1 MSTKVAAKPVVA
13 SAVGYG
19 LDGFDLLIISFAL
32 PAIIATFHLT
42 PTQAGWLP
50 TLTLI
55 GAVLGGLGAGVL
67 ADRFGRVRV
76 LVWTVTVFAVFTA
89 LGALAQGF
97 TDFAVYRFLAGV
109 GLGGEFGVGMALAAE
124 AVAARNRAR
133 ATSVVAVGWQV
144 GVLTAALVSA
154 PIIHLVGW
162 RGLFVVG
169 LFPALVALVMRVTLV
184 EPAVFVDH
192 HASPAEQPSMGQT
205 LRLLVKDRAT
215 TTVTLAILVLTIGQN
230 FGYYGLLV
238 WLPHYLSDTLGLGLT
253 KGSLWTGVT
262 VVGMIVGILTFGY
275 LADRFGRRPTL
286 WVFQAGAAASI
297 VLYSQLTTAEALLFG
312 GFVVGAFGNGMLGG
326 IGAILAESYPTQ
338 ARATAQNVLFNAGR
352 AIGGLAP
359 VVVALI
365 AGSHGFQYALMLF
378 PAIYVIE
385 AIAVLWIPERRTAA
399 LD

>member
-1 MSTKVAAKPVVA
+1 MVTTAKPVLA

-19 LDGFDLLIISFAL
+19 LDGFDFLIIGFAL

-55 GAVLGGLGAGVL
+55 GAVVGGLIAGVL
-67 ADRFGRVRV
+67 ADRYGRVRV
-76 LVWTVTVFAVFTA
+76 LVWTVVVFAVFTA
-89 LGALAQGF
+89 LGSLAQGY
-97 TDFAVYRFLAGV
+97 TDFAIYRFLAGL

-124 AVAARNRAR
+124 AVTAKNRAR
-133 ATSVVAVGWQV
+133 ATSTVAVGWQI
-144 GVLTAALVSA
+144 GVLLAALVSA
-154 PIIHLVGW
+154 PIMQLVGW

-169 LFPALVALVMRVTLV
+169 LFPALIALVMRLTLV
-184 EPAVFVDH
+184 E
-192 HASPAEQPSMGQT
+192 SPVYAEHRSSSSDKPGT
-205 LRLLVKDRAT
+205 TGALRLLIRDRST
-215 TTVTLAILVLTIGQN
+215 TTSTLAILVLTIGQN

-253 KGSLWTGVT
+253 KGSVWTGVT
-262 VVGMIVGILTFGY
+262 VLGMIVGIVTFGH
-275 LADRFGRRPTL
+275 LADHIGRRPTF
-286 WVFQAGAAASI
+286 WIFQAGAAASI
-297 VLYSQLTTAEALLFG
+297 LIYSQLTASTALLIG

-326 IGAILAESYPTQ
+326 IGAVLAESYPTA

-352 AIGGLAP
+352 AIGGFAP

-378 PAIYVIE
+378 PVIYLVE
-385 AIAVLWIPERRTAA
+385 AIAVRWIPERRAA
-399 LD
+399 VLE